1 MFVLSKLSRRFV
13 PGLCVTV
20 KNKNG
25 EEKKESLPKLMPCRL
40 LLSVLLCLCSLSLL
54 AQLLE
59 VEKAEMAAATG
70 DPSWEVRVAVSLER
84 YQRLLD
90 APDREEEEWSE

>member
-1 MFVLSKLSRRFV
+1 MLF
-13 PGLCVTV
+13 
-20 KNKNG
+20 
-25 EEKKESLPKLMPCRL
+25 RL
-40 LLSVLLCLCSLSLL
+40 FLAVLLCLRSLSLL
-54 AQLLE
+54 AQLME

-90 APDREEEEWSE
+90 APDKEEEEWSE

>member
-1 MFVLSKLSRRFV
+1 MACLATSLASHLLS
-13 PGLCVTV
+13 
-20 KNKNG
+20 
-25 EEKKESLPKLMPCRL
+25 SLPRT
-40 LLSVLLCLCSLSLL
+40 LSLL

-90 APDREEEEWSE
+90 APDEQEEAWSECAAFRPSAHQDVVLCARDSGHGWWWWWW